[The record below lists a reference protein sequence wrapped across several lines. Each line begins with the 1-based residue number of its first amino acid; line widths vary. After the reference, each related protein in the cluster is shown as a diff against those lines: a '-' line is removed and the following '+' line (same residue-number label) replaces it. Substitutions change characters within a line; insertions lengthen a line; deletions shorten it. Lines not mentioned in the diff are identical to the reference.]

1 MNEQKYC
8 PETNLI
14 WAILCTVLCCLPLG
28 FVAILKA
35 TSVEKLW
42 NQGRQDEAIKASND
56 AKNYAMW
63 GAIISLVFYV
73 IYFLFVFVGVAASM

>member
-1 MNEQKYC
+1 
-8 PETNLI
+8 
-14 WAILCTVLCCLPLG
+14 
-28 FVAILKA
+28 LKA